1 MNELQAGIEFPFA
14 VLPEPSVFLQPGKAA
29 LDNPALG
36 HDLEGVQFAAF
47 GNLHGDMLTQ
57 NIAYALRKRLAHIA
71 AIAQNTLHLA
81 QFRLTTLQRLQ
92 GAFPVRDFGG
102 RDGNGMRKSLRI
114 HGDVALDAR
123 YLLTRV
129 VTLLARRVRILH
141 ALRIDQQKRAA
152 SGAPLSLARRAK
164 LIFLTPAPA
173 G

>member
-1 MNELQAGIEFPFA
+1 MNELQAGIEFSFA
-14 VLPEPSVFLQPGKAA
+14 VFPESSVFLQPGKAA

-36 HDLEGVQFAAF
+36 HDLEGVQLAAF

-81 QFRLTTLQRLQ
+81 
-92 GAFPVRDFGG
+92 
-102 RDGNGMRKSLRI
+102 
-114 HGDVALDAR
+114 
-123 YLLTRV
+123 
-129 VTLLARRVRILH
+129 H
-141 ALRIDQQKRAA
+141 ALCIYKQERAA
-152 SGAPLSLARRAK
+152 SVAPLSRARRAK